1 MNDSADL
8 HTLTG
13 AYALDALSPAEAA
26 EFARHLAECPACS
39 QEVRELRETATRL
52 AFAVA
57 QVPPPGL
64 RDRVMWSLPEVR
76 QLPPLVVEPVVVPLR
91 GPRRRQRLPYLAAAA
106 CLAIA
111 AGAGVWAV
119 QAQRDADRA
128 RDGNI
133 QAEQRASDLE
143 TLMAAPDATLRTGS
157 MRGGGGATVVSSQ
170 RLGRTAF
177 VYHDLPPLGTAR
189 VYQLWYSQ
197 NGSMIPAGLVTPGRT
212 DGAQLLAGGP
222 RGADAVGVTVEP
234 SGGSPTPSG
243 PPVMVVPIP
252 S

>member
-13 AYALDALSPAEAA
+13 AYALDALSPGEAD
-26 EFARHLAECPACS
+26 EFARHLADCPACA

-64 RDRVMWSLPEVR
+64 RERVMWALPEVR

-91 GPRRRQRLPYLAAAA
+91 GPRWRQRLPALAVAA
-106 CLAIA
+106 CLAA
-111 AGAGVWAV
+111 AVGAGVWAV
-119 QAQRDADRA
+119 QAQQDADRA
-128 RDGNI
+128 RDGSVR
-133 QAEQRASDLE
+133 AEQRASDLE

-157 MRGGGGATVVSSQ
+157 MQGGGGATVIASQ

-177 VYHDLPPLGTAR
+177 VYHDLPPLAASS
-189 VYQLWYSQ
+189 VYQLWYSR
-197 NGSMIPAGLVTPGRT
+197 NGSMVPAGLVTPGRT
-212 DGAQLLAGGP
+212 DGTQLLAGGP
-222 RGADAVGVTVEP
+222 SGSEAVGVTVEP
-234 SGGSPTPSG
+234 TGGSRTPSG
-243 PPVMVVPIP
+243 PPVMVVPLA